1 MFKLAPLR
9 RAPSAC
15 IAALLLCCSA
25 PAAADPDPWFGR
37 DKLLHFTFSAGIS
50 MTGYAASA
58 PVFDG
63 FTARAV
69 SGASL
74 ALSAGVAKELYDATG
89 AGTASWKDLAWD
101 AAGTLVGVGLALA
114 VDLLIRGQEP
124 TRAPSETSGPL
135 LRLSF

>member
-1 MFKLAPLR
+1 
-9 RAPSAC
+9 
-15 IAALLLCCSA
+15 
-25 PAAADPDPWFGR
+25 
-37 DKLLHFTFSAGIS
+37 

-124 TRAPSETSGPL
+124 TRAPIETSGPL